1 MNLRRVPEISFGFHD
16 LNARKALLK
25 ILPCVLLSP
34 PPLLVRGGRCSLWR
48 LNSTQTV
55 LPRSGPDSED
65 IERSDV
71 PRAIENKCWG
81 SWPLWAKHWTQFTQS
96 QICHVRFPYCTAW
109 LSPFFA
115 LRNKPN
121 CLWIWLQCLE
131 ISLEFVLAVCSP
143 LGFKSTLRVSG
154 FAEVSDLILQ
164 G

>member
-1 MNLRRVPEISFGFHD
+1 MILGRVPEISFGFHD

-34 PPLLVRGGRCSLWR
+34 PPLLVRGDRCSLPM
-48 LNSTQTV
+48 LSSTQTV
-55 LPRSGPDSED
+55 LPKSDPDFED
-65 IERSDV
+65 IEGSGV
-71 PRAIENKCWG
+71 PRTIENKCWG
-81 SWPLWAKHWTQFTQS
+81 SWPLSAKHWMRFTQS
-96 QICHVRFPYCTAW
+96 QICYVRFPYRTAW
-109 LSPFFA
+109 LSPFSA

-143 LGFKSTLRVSG
+143 LGFKSAIRVSG